1 MKRMF
6 SHLGKDG
13 KASFFGHFRKHILW
27 SWSEIRRGRLSEKT
41 GHSREV
47 SHRISGEKMTFTGSI
62 VPCGDFVHTE
72 IMCLLSSFVCEKN
85 TPGSEQVIL
94 QRVSEQS
101 KEKEMSVI
109 GMERPVP
116 VCFR

>member
-1 MKRMF
+1 M
-6 SHLGKDG
+6 GKMG
-13 KASFFGHFRKHILW
+13 RHPFLVISESIFLW

-47 SHRISGEKMTFTGSI
+47 SHRISGERMTFTGSI